1 MMGSKAVVLIIAA
14 GVCMLLMFFH
24 NRAQRLVDSYK
35 PATEVPSFAL
45 PYEWAGNICQTPIA
59 EPSGITFHTIRKTIF
74 VVSDE
79 GELHEMRRDGRPV
92 RSQSL
97 KHTDLEGITM
107 NPSTGLL
114 YAVVE
119 GDDAILEISPQ
130 SFEITRRFGI
140 NRGFEGRELLKKGG
154 MGLEAITFVP
164 NDSHPEGGTFWV
176 GNQSFSLKP
185 NREPSIVCE
194 VVVPLSSTDP
204 TPPEG
209 KIISFFPLSIID
221 ISGLTYDSSRH
232 CLIVV
237 SDTTNLLVEV
247 VRDGTVLRQ
256 HLLPGNDQEGIALD
270 QEGFM
275 YIAQENGEVIKIEDR
290 RVQ

>member
-1 MMGSKAVVLIIAA
+1 MGYKVAVLVIVA
-14 GVCMLLMFFH
+14 GICLLLMFFH
-24 NRAQRLVDSYK
+24 GQAERMLDSYR

-45 PYEWAGNICQTPIA
+45 PYDWAGNICQKPIA
-59 EPSGITFHTIRKTIF
+59 EPSGITYHTVRNTIF

-92 RSQSL
+92 RSRSL
-97 KHTDLEGITM
+97 KQTDLEGITM
-107 NPSTGLL
+107 NPSTGML

-119 GDDAILEISPQ
+119 GDDAILEISPLT
-130 SFEITRRFGI
+130 FEITRKFGI
-140 NRGFEGRELLKKGG
+140 NRGFEGRELLRKGG
-154 MGLEAITFVP
+154 MGLEAITFVVD
-164 NDSHPEGGTFWV
+164 DSHPEGGTFWV

-185 NREPSIVCE
+185 DREPSIVCQ
-194 VVVPLSSTDP
+194 VAVPLSSTEP

-209 KIISFFPLSIID
+209 QITSFFPLSIID
-221 ISGLTYDSSRH
+221 ISGLAYDTSRH
-232 CLIVV
+232 CLVVV

-247 VRDGTVLRQ
+247 TRDGTVLRQ

>member
-1 MMGSKAVVLIIAA
+1 MGYKVAVLVIVA
-14 GVCMLLMFFH
+14 GVCLLLMFFH
-24 NRAQRLVDSYK
+24 GQAERMLDSYR
-35 PATEVPSFAL
+35 PATEIPSFAL
-45 PYEWAGNICQTPIA
+45 PYDWAGNICQKPIA
-59 EPSGITFHTIRKTIF
+59 EPSGITYHTIRNTIF

-92 RSQSL
+92 RSRSL
-97 KHTDLEGITM
+97 KQTDLEGVTM
-107 NPSTGLL
+107 NPSTGML

-119 GDDAILEISPQ
+119 GDDAILEISPLT
-130 SFEITRRFGI
+130 FEITRKFGI
-140 NRGFEGRELLKKGG
+140 NRGFEGRELLRKGG
-154 MGLEAITFVP
+154 MGLEAITFVVD
-164 NDSHPEGGTFWV
+164 DSHPEGGTFWV

-185 NREPSIVCE
+185 DREPSIICQVA
-194 VVVPLSSTDP
+194 VPLSSTEP

-209 KIISFFPLSIID
+209 KITSFFPLSIID
-221 ISGLTYDSSRH
+221 ISGLAYDTSRH
-232 CLIVV
+232 CLVVV

-247 VRDGTVLRQ
+247 TRDGTVLRQ

>member
-1 MMGSKAVVLIIAA
+1 MGSKVVVLVIVA
-14 GVCMLLMFFH
+14 GVCVLLMFFH
-24 NRAQRLVDSYK
+24 NQAQRLVDSYK
-35 PATEVPSFAL
+35 PATDVPSFAL

-79 GELHEMRRDGRPV
+79 GELHEMRTDGRPV

-97 KHTDLEGITM
+97 NQNDLEGITM

-130 SFEITRRFGI
+130 TFEITRKFGI
-140 NRGFEGRELLKKGG
+140 NRGFEGRELLRKGG
-154 MGLEAITFVP
+154 MGLEAITFVA
-164 NDSHPEGGTFWV
+164 NASHPEGGTFWV

-194 VVVPLSSTDP
+194 VDVPLSSTNP

-221 ISGLTYDSSRH
+221 ISGLEYDSSRH

-256 HLLPGNDQEGIALD
+256 HLLPGNDQEGITLD
-270 QEGFM
+270 HQGFM
-275 YIAQENGEVIKIEDR
+275 YIAQETGEVIKIEDR
-290 RVQ
+290 RAQ

>member
-1 MMGSKAVVLIIAA
+1 MGYKFALLVIVA
-14 GVCMLLMFFH
+14 GVCLLLMFFH
-24 NRAQRLVDSYK
+24 NQAERLVDSYK
-35 PATEVPSFAL
+35 PATDIPSFAL

-59 EPSGITFHTIRKTIF
+59 EPSGIAFHTSRKTIF

-79 GELHEMRRDGRPV
+79 GELHEMRTDGRPV
-92 RSQSL
+92 RSHSL
-97 KHTDLEGITM
+97 KQTDLEGITM
-107 NPSTGLL
+107 NPLTGLL

-119 GDDAILEISPQ
+119 GDDAILEVSPET
-130 SFEITRRFGI
+130 FEITRRFEI
-140 NRGFEGRELLKKGG
+140 NREFERRELLRKGG
-154 MGLEAITFVP
+154 MGLEAIAFVQ

-194 VVVPLSSTDP
+194 VDVPLSSTDP

-221 ISGLTYDSSRH
+221 ISGIAYDASRH

-247 VRDGTVLRQ
+247 KRDGTVLRQ
-256 HLLPGNDQEGIALD
+256 HLLPGNDQEGITLD
-270 QEGFM
+270 DEGFM
-275 YIAQENGEVIKIEDR
+275 YVAQENGEVIKIEAR

>member
-1 MMGSKAVVLIIAA
+1 MMSSKVVVLVIAA
-14 GVCMLLMFFH
+14 GACFLLMFFH
-24 NRAQRLVDSYK
+24 NWAQRLVDSYK
-35 PATEVPSFAL
+35 PAADVPSFAL
-45 PYEWAGNICQTPIA
+45 PYDWAGNICQTPIA
-59 EPSGITFHTIRKTIF
+59 EPSGITYHAVRKSIF

-79 GELHEMRRDGRPV
+79 GELHEMRSDGRPV

-97 KHTDLEGITM
+97 NQTDLEGITM

-130 SFEITRRFGI
+130 TFEITRRFGI

-154 MGLEAITFVP
+154 MGLEAITFVSD
-164 NDSHPEGGTFWV
+164 DSHPEGGTFWV

-185 NREPSIVCE
+185 NREPSIVCQ
-194 VVVPLSSTDP
+194 VVLPLSSTNP

-209 KIISFFPLSIID
+209 KIVGFFPLSIID
-221 ISGLTYDSSRH
+221 ISGLAYDSSRH

-247 VRDGTVLRQ
+247 TRDGNVLRQ
-256 HLLPGNDQEGIALD
+256 HLLPGNDQEGITLD
-270 QEGFM
+270 DQGFM

>member
-1 MMGSKAVVLIIAA
+1 MGFKVALLVIVA
-14 GVCMLLMFFH
+14 GVCLLLMFFH
-24 NRAQRLVDSYK
+24 NQAQRLVDSYK
-35 PATEVPSFAL
+35 PATDIPSFAL
-45 PYEWAGNICQTPIA
+45 PYEWAGNICQTPIV
-59 EPSGITFHTIRKTIF
+59 ESSGIAFHTIRKTIF

-79 GELHEMRRDGRPV
+79 GELHEMRTDGRPV

-97 KHTDLEGITM
+97 KQTDLEGITM

-130 SFEITRRFGI
+130 TFEITRRFEI
-140 NRGFEGRELLKKGG
+140 NRDFEGRELLRKGG
-154 MGLEAITFVP
+154 MGLEAIAFVP
-164 NDSHPEGGTFWV
+164 IDSHPEGGTFWV

-185 NREPSIVCE
+185 NREPSVVCE
-194 VVVPLSSTDP
+194 VAVPLSSTNP
-204 TPPEG
+204 SPPEG
-209 KIISFFPLSIID
+209 KIVSFFPLSIID
-221 ISGLTYDSSRH
+221 ISGLAYDSSRR

-247 VRDGTVLRQ
+247 TRDGTVLRQ
-256 HLLPGNDQEGIALD
+256 HLLPGNDQEGITLD
-270 QEGFM
+270 SEGFM

>member
-1 MMGSKAVVLIIAA
+1 MGYKVAVLVIVA
-14 GVCMLLMFFH
+14 GICLLLMFFH
-24 NRAQRLVDSYK
+24 GQAERMLDSYR

-45 PYEWAGNICQTPIA
+45 PYDWAGNICQKPIA
-59 EPSGITFHTIRKTIF
+59 EPSGITYHTVRNTIF

-92 RSQSL
+92 RSRSL
-97 KHTDLEGITM
+97 KQTDLEGITM
-107 NPSTGLL
+107 NPSTGML

-119 GDDAILEISPQ
+119 GDDAILEISPLT
-130 SFEITRRFGI
+130 FEITRKFGI
-140 NRGFEGRELLKKGG
+140 NRGFEGRELLRKGG
-154 MGLEAITFVP
+154 MGLEAITFVV
-164 NDSHPEGGTFWV
+164 DDAHPEGGTFWV

-185 NREPSIVCE
+185 DREPSIVCQ
-194 VVVPLSSTDP
+194 VAVPLSSTEP

-209 KIISFFPLSIID
+209 QITSFFPLSIID
-221 ISGLTYDSSRH
+221 ISGLAYDTSRH
-232 CLIVV
+232 CLVVV

-247 VRDGTVLRQ
+247 TRDGTVLRQ

>member
-1 MMGSKAVVLIIAA
+1 MGSKVVVLVIVA
-14 GVCMLLMFFH
+14 GACFLLMFFH

-35 PATEVPSFAL
+35 PATDVPSFAL
-45 PYEWAGNICQTPIA
+45 PYDWAGNICQTPIA
-59 EPSGITFHTIRKTIF
+59 EPSGITYHAGRKSIF

-79 GELHEMRRDGRPV
+79 GALHEMRRDGRPV

-97 KHTDLEGITM
+97 NQTDLEGITM

-130 SFEITRRFGI
+130 TFEITRRFGI
-140 NRGFEGRELLKKGG
+140 NRGFEGRELLRKGG
-154 MGLEAITFVP
+154 MGLEAIAFVS
-164 NDSHPEGGTFWV
+164 DDAHPEGGTFWV

-185 NREPSIVCE
+185 NREPSIVCQ
-194 VVVPLSSTDP
+194 VVLPLSSTNP

-209 KIISFFPLSIID
+209 KIVGFFPLSIID
-221 ISGLTYDSSRH
+221 ISGLAYDSSRH

-247 VRDGTVLRQ
+247 ARDGNVLRH

-270 QEGFM
+270 DQGFM

>member
-1 MMGSKAVVLIIAA
+1 MGSKVVVLVIVA
-14 GVCMLLMFFH
+14 GACFLLMFFH

-35 PATEVPSFAL
+35 PATDVPSFAL
-45 PYEWAGNICQTPIA
+45 PYDWAGNICQTPIA
-59 EPSGITFHTIRKTIF
+59 EPSGLTFHPDRKSIF

-97 KHTDLEGITM
+97 NQTDLEGITM

-130 SFEITRRFGI
+130 TFEITRRFGI

-154 MGLEAITFVP
+154 MGLEAIAFVSD
-164 NDSHPEGGTFWV
+164 DSHPEGGTFWV

-185 NREPSIVCE
+185 NREPSIVCQ
-194 VVVPLSSTDP
+194 VVLPLSSTNP

-209 KIISFFPLSIID
+209 TIVSFFPLSIID
-221 ISGLTYDSSRH
+221 ISGLAYDSSRN

-247 VRDGTVLRQ
+247 TRDGNVLRQ

-270 QEGFM
+270 DQGFM

>member
-1 MMGSKAVVLIIAA
+1 MGYKVAVLVIVA
-14 GVCMLLMFFH
+14 GICLLLMFFH
-24 NRAQRLVDSYK
+24 GQAERMLDSYR

-45 PYEWAGNICQTPIA
+45 PYDWAGNICQNPIA
-59 EPSGITFHTIRKTIF
+59 EPSGITYHTIRNTIF

-92 RSQSL
+92 RSRSL
-97 KHTDLEGITM
+97 KQTDLEGVTM
-107 NPSTGLL
+107 NPSTGML

-119 GDDAILEISPQ
+119 GDDAILEISPLT
-130 SFEITRRFGI
+130 FEITRKFGI
-140 NRGFEGRELLKKGG
+140 NRGFEGRELLRKGG
-154 MGLEAITFVP
+154 MGLEAITFVVD
-164 NDSHPEGGTFWV
+164 DSHPEGGTFWV

-185 NREPSIVCE
+185 DREPSIVCQ
-194 VVVPLSSTDP
+194 VAVPLSSTEP

-209 KIISFFPLSIID
+209 KITSFFPLSIID
-221 ISGLTYDSSRH
+221 ISGLAYDTSRH
-232 CLIVV
+232 CLVVV

-247 VRDGTVLRQ
+247 TRDGTVLRQ

>member
-1 MMGSKAVVLIIAA
+1 MSSKVVVLVIAA
-14 GVCMLLMFFH
+14 GACFLLMFFH
-24 NRAQRLVDSYK
+24 NWAQRLVDSYK
-35 PATEVPSFAL
+35 PAADVPSFAL
-45 PYEWAGNICQTPIA
+45 PYDWAGNICQTPIA
-59 EPSGITFHTIRKTIF
+59 EPSGITYHAVRKSIF

-97 KHTDLEGITM
+97 NQTDLEGITM

-130 SFEITRRFGI
+130 TFKVTRRFGI
-140 NRGFEGRELLKKGG
+140 NRGFEGRELLRKGG
-154 MGLEAITFVP
+154 MGLEAITFISD
-164 NDSHPEGGTFWV
+164 DSHPEGGTFWV

-185 NREPSIVCE
+185 NREPSIVCQ
-194 VVVPLSSTDP
+194 VVLPLSSTNP

-209 KIISFFPLSIID
+209 KIVGFFPLSIID
-221 ISGLTYDSSRH
+221 ISGLAYDSSRH

-247 VRDGTVLRQ
+247 TRDGNVLRQ
-256 HLLPGNDQEGIALD
+256 HLLPGNDQEGITLD
-270 QEGFM
+270 DQGFM

>member
-1 MMGSKAVVLIIAA
+1 MGYKFALLVIVAAVCL
-14 GVCMLLMFFH
+14 LLMFFH
-24 NRAQRLVDSYK
+24 NQAQRLVDSYK
-35 PATEVPSFAL
+35 PATDVPSFAL

-59 EPSGITFHTIRKTIF
+59 EPSGIVFHTVRETIF

-79 GELHEMRRDGRPV
+79 GELHEMRTDGRPV
-92 RSQSL
+92 RSQTL
-97 KHTDLEGITM
+97 NQTDLEGIAM
-107 NPSTGLL
+107 NPSTGML

-119 GDDAILEISPQ
+119 GDDAILEISPRT
-130 SFEITRRFGI
+130 FEITRRFEI
-140 NRGFEGRELLKKGG
+140 NREFEGRELLKQGG
-154 MGLEAITFVP
+154 MGLEAITFVT

-194 VVVPLSSTDP
+194 VVLPLSSTDP
-204 TPPEG
+204 TPPEAE
-209 KIISFFPLSIID
+209 IVNFFPLNIID
-221 ISGLTYDSSRH
+221 ISGLAYDSSRH

-247 VRDGTVLRQ
+247 TRDGTVLRQ
-256 HLLPGNDQEGIALD
+256 HLLPGNDQEGITLD
-270 QEGFM
+270 DEGFM
-275 YIAQENGEVIKIEDR
+275 YVAQENGEVIKIEDR

>member
-1 MMGSKAVVLIIAA
+1 MGSKVVVLVIVA
-14 GVCMLLMFFH
+14 GVCVLLMFFH
-24 NRAQRLVDSYK
+24 NQAQRLVDSYK
-35 PATEVPSFAL
+35 PATDVPSFAL
-45 PYEWAGNICQTPIA
+45 PYEWAGNICQTSIA

-79 GELHEMRRDGRPV
+79 GELHEMRTDGRPV

-97 KHTDLEGITM
+97 NQNDLEGITM

-130 SFEITRRFGI
+130 TFEITRKFGI
-140 NRGFEGRELLKKGG
+140 NRGFEGRELLRKGG
-154 MGLEAITFVP
+154 MGLEAITFVA
-164 NDSHPEGGTFWV
+164 NASHPEGGTFWV

-194 VVVPLSSTDP
+194 VDVPLSSTNP

-221 ISGLTYDSSRH
+221 ISGLEYDSSRH

-256 HLLPGNDQEGIALD
+256 HLLPGNDQEGITLD
-270 QEGFM
+270 HQGFM
-275 YIAQENGEVIKIEDR
+275 YIAQETGEVIKIEDR
-290 RVQ
+290 RAQ

>member
-1 MMGSKAVVLIIAA
+1 MGSKAVVLIIAA

-45 PYEWAGNICQTPIA
+45 PYEWAGNICQTQIA
-59 EPSGITFHTIRKTIF
+59 EPSGITFHAIRKTVF

-79 GELHEMRRDGRPV
+79 GELHEMRTDGRPV

-97 KHTDLEGITM
+97 KQTDLEGITV

-130 SFEITRRFGI
+130 TFEITRRFGI
-140 NRGFEGRELLKKGG
+140 NRGFEGRELLRKGG

-164 NDSHPEGGTFWV
+164 NASHPEGGTFWV

-194 VVVPLSSTDP
+194 VVVPLSSTDS

-221 ISGLTYDSSRH
+221 ISGLAYDSARH

-247 VRDGTVLRQ
+247 TRDGTVLRQ
-256 HLLPGNDQEGIALD
+256 HLLPGNDQEGITLD

>member
-1 MMGSKAVVLIIAA
+1 MMSSKVVVLVIVA
-14 GVCMLLMFFH
+14 GACFLLMFFH
-24 NRAQRLVDSYK
+24 NWTQRLVDSYK
-35 PATEVPSFAL
+35 PAADVPSFAL
-45 PYEWAGNICQTPIA
+45 PYDWAGNICQTPIP
-59 EPSGITFHTIRKTIF
+59 EPSGITYHATRKSIF

-97 KHTDLEGITM
+97 NQTDLEGITM

-130 SFEITRRFGI
+130 TFEITRRFGI
-140 NRGFEGRELLKKGG
+140 NRGFEGRELLRKGG
-154 MGLEAITFVP
+154 MGLEAITFVTD
-164 NDSHPEGGTFWV
+164 DSHPEGGTFWV

-185 NREPSIVCE
+185 NREPSIVCQ
-194 VVVPLSSTDP
+194 VVLPLSSTNP

-209 KIISFFPLSIID
+209 KIVGFFPLSIID
-221 ISGLTYDSSRH
+221 ISGLAYDSSRH

-247 VRDGTVLRQ
+247 TRDGNVLRQ
-256 HLLPGNDQEGIALD
+256 HLLPGNDQEGITLD
-270 QEGFM
+270 DQGFM

>member
-45 PYEWAGNICQTPIA
+45 PYEWAGNICQTQIA
-59 EPSGITFHTIRKTIF
+59 EPSGITFHAIRKTVF

-79 GELHEMRRDGRPV
+79 GELHEMRTDGRPV

-97 KHTDLEGITM
+97 KQTDLEGITV

-209 KIISFFPLSIID
+209 KIIGFFPLSIID

>member
-1 MMGSKAVVLIIAA
+1 MGSKVVVLVIVA
-14 GVCMLLMFFH
+14 GVCVLLMFFH
-24 NRAQRLVDSYK
+24 NQAQRLVDSYK
-35 PATEVPSFAL
+35 PATDVPSFAL

-79 GELHEMRRDGRPV
+79 GELHEMRTDGRPV

-97 KHTDLEGITM
+97 NQNDLEGITM

-130 SFEITRRFGI
+130 TFEITRKFGI
-140 NRGFEGRELLKKGG
+140 NRGFEGRELLRKGG

-164 NDSHPEGGTFWV
+164 NASHPEGGTFWV

-185 NREPSIVCE
+185 NGEPSIVCE
-194 VVVPLSSTDP
+194 VVVPLSSTSP

-209 KIISFFPLSIID
+209 KIIGFFPLSIID
-221 ISGLTYDSSRH
+221 ISGLEYDSSRH
-232 CLIVV
+232 CLVVV

-256 HLLPGNDQEGIALD
+256 HLLPGNDQEGITLD
-270 QEGFM
+270 HQGFM

-290 RVQ
+290 RAQ

>member
-1 MMGSKAVVLIIAA
+1 MGSKVVVLVIIAS
-14 GVCMLLMFFH
+14 VCVLLMFFH
-24 NRAQRLVDSYK
+24 NQAQRLVDSYK
-35 PATEVPSFAL
+35 PATDVPSFAL

-79 GELHEMRRDGRPV
+79 GELHEMRTDGRPV

-97 KHTDLEGITM
+97 NQNDLEGITM

-130 SFEITRRFGI
+130 TFEITRRFGI
-140 NRGFEGRELLKKGG
+140 NRGFEGRELLRKGG

-164 NDSHPEGGTFWV
+164 NASHPEGGTFWV

-194 VVVPLSSTDP
+194 VVVPLSSTNP

-221 ISGLTYDSSRH
+221 ISGLEYDSSRH
-232 CLIVV
+232 CLVVV

-256 HLLPGNDQEGIALD
+256 HLLPGNDQEGITLD
-270 QEGFM
+270 HQGFM

-290 RVQ
+290 RAQ

>member
-1 MMGSKAVVLIIAA
+1 MGSKAVVLIIAA

-45 PYEWAGNICQTPIA
+45 PYEWAGNICQTQIA
-59 EPSGITFHTIRKTIF
+59 EPSGITFHAIRKTVF

-79 GELHEMRRDGRPV
+79 GELHEMRTDGRPV

-97 KHTDLEGITM
+97 KQTDLEGITV

-130 SFEITRRFGI
+130 TFEITRRFGI
-140 NRGFEGRELLKKGG
+140 NRGFEGRELLRKGG

-164 NDSHPEGGTFWV
+164 NASHPEGGTFWV

-221 ISGLTYDSSRH
+221 ISGLAYDSARH

-247 VRDGTVLRQ
+247 TRDGTVLRQ
-256 HLLPGNDQEGIALD
+256 HLLPGNDQEGITLD
-270 QEGFM
+270 REGFM

>member
-1 MMGSKAVVLIIAA
+1 MGSKVVVLVIIA
-14 GVCMLLMFFH
+14 GVCVLLMFFH
-24 NRAQRLVDSYK
+24 NQAQRLVDSYK
-35 PATEVPSFAL
+35 PATDVPSFAL

-59 EPSGITFHTIRKTIF
+59 EPSGITFHTNRKTLF

-79 GELHEMRRDGRPV
+79 GELHEMRTDGRPV
-92 RSQSL
+92 RSRSL
-97 KHTDLEGITM
+97 NQNDLEGITM
-107 NPSTGLL
+107 NPTTGLL

-130 SFEITRRFGI
+130 TFEITRRFGI

-164 NDSHPEGGTFWV
+164 NASHPEGGTFWV

-194 VVVPLSSTDP
+194 VVVPLSSTNP

-221 ISGLTYDSSRH
+221 ISGLEYDSSRH

-256 HLLPGNDQEGIALD
+256 HLLPGNDQEGITLD
-270 QEGFM
+270 NQGFM

-290 RVQ
+290 RAQ

>member
-1 MMGSKAVVLIIAA
+1 MGSKVVVLVIIA
-14 GVCMLLMFFH
+14 GVCVLLMFFH
-24 NRAQRLVDSYK
+24 NQAQRLVDSYK
-35 PATEVPSFAL
+35 PATDVPSFAL

-59 EPSGITFHTIRKTIF
+59 EPSGITFHTNRKTLF

-79 GELHEMRRDGRPV
+79 GELHEMRTDGRPV
-92 RSQSL
+92 RSRSL
-97 KHTDLEGITM
+97 NQNDLEGITM
-107 NPSTGLL
+107 NPTTGLL

-130 SFEITRRFGI
+130 TFEITRRFGI

-164 NDSHPEGGTFWV
+164 NASHPEGGTFWV

-194 VVVPLSSTDP
+194 VVVPLSSTNP

-221 ISGLTYDSSRH
+221 ISGLEYDSSRH

-256 HLLPGNDQEGIALD
+256 HLLPGNDQEGITLD
-270 QEGFM
+270 HQGFM

-290 RVQ
+290 RAQ

>member
-1 MMGSKAVVLIIAA
+1 MSSKVVVLVIAA
-14 GVCMLLMFFH
+14 GACFLLMFFH
-24 NRAQRLVDSYK
+24 NWAQRLVDSYK
-35 PATEVPSFAL
+35 PAADVPSFAL
-45 PYEWAGNICQTPIA
+45 PYDWAGNICQTPIA
-59 EPSGITFHTIRKTIF
+59 EPSGITYHATRKSIF

-97 KHTDLEGITM
+97 NQTDLEGITM

-130 SFEITRRFGI
+130 TFEITRRFEI
-140 NRGFEGRELLKKGG
+140 NRGFEGRELLRKGG
-154 MGLEAITFVP
+154 MGLEAITFVSD
-164 NDSHPEGGTFWV
+164 DSHPEGGTFWV

-185 NREPSIVCE
+185 NREPSIVCQ
-194 VVVPLSSTDP
+194 VVLPLSSTNP

-209 KIISFFPLSIID
+209 KIVGFFPLSIID
-221 ISGLTYDSSRH
+221 ISGLAYDSSRH

-247 VRDGTVLRQ
+247 TRDGNVLRQ
-256 HLLPGNDQEGIALD
+256 HLLPGNDQEGITLD
-270 QEGFM
+270 DQGFM
-275 YIAQENGEVIKIEDR
+275 YIAQENGEVIKIEDQ

>member
-1 MMGSKAVVLIIAA
+1 MGYKFALLVIVAAVCL
-14 GVCMLLMFFH
+14 LLMFFH
-24 NRAQRLVDSYK
+24 NQAQRLVDSYK
-35 PATEVPSFAL
+35 PATDVPSFAL

-59 EPSGITFHTIRKTIF
+59 EPSGIVFHTVRETIF

-79 GELHEMRRDGRPV
+79 GELHEMRTDGRPV

-97 KHTDLEGITM
+97 NQTDLEGITM
-107 NPSTGLL
+107 NPSTGML

-119 GDDAILEISPQ
+119 GDDAILEISPRT
-130 SFEITRRFGI
+130 FEITRRFEI
-140 NRGFEGRELLKKGG
+140 NREFEGRELLKQGG
-154 MGLEAITFVP
+154 MGLEAITFVT

-194 VVVPLSSTDP
+194 VVLALSSTDP

-209 KIISFFPLSIID
+209 EIVNFFPLNIID
-221 ISGLTYDSSRH
+221 ISGLAYDSSRH

-247 VRDGTVLRQ
+247 TRDGTVLRQ
-256 HLLPGNDQEGIALD
+256 HLLPGNDQEGITLD
-270 QEGFM
+270 DEGFM
-275 YIAQENGEVIKIEDR
+275 YVAQENGEVIKIEDR

>member
-1 MMGSKAVVLIIAA
+1 MMSSKVVVLVIAA
-14 GVCMLLMFFH
+14 GACFLLMFFH
-24 NRAQRLVDSYK
+24 NWAQRLVDSYK
-35 PATEVPSFAL
+35 PAADVPSFAL
-45 PYEWAGNICQTPIA
+45 PYDWAGNICQTPIA
-59 EPSGITFHTIRKTIF
+59 EPSGITYHATRKSIF

-97 KHTDLEGITM
+97 NQTDLEGITM
-107 NPSTGLL
+107 NPLTGLL

-130 SFEITRRFGI
+130 TFEITRRFGI
-140 NRGFEGRELLKKGG
+140 NRGFEGRELLRKGG
-154 MGLEAITFVP
+154 MGLEAITFVSD
-164 NDSHPEGGTFWV
+164 DSHPEGGTFWV

-185 NREPSIVCE
+185 NREPSIVCQ
-194 VVVPLSSTDP
+194 VVLPLSSTNP

-209 KIISFFPLSIID
+209 KIVGFFPLSIID
-221 ISGLTYDSSRH
+221 ISGLAYDSSRH

-247 VRDGTVLRQ
+247 TRDGNVLRQ
-256 HLLPGNDQEGIALD
+256 HLLPGNDQEGITLD
-270 QEGFM
+270 DQGFM